1 MRQMKKEI
9 IIDKNTDFSKLYLTK
24 EDVIDL
30 IKNHPEYIKYIEKVF
45 KERKFKSI
53 KDLDFTDG
61 YLFGTVML
69 NKEICKDVLEAI
81 LGFKIADIQIIE
93 LEKTAQ
99 NGYETKSVRFDV
111 ILKDDK
117 GNIYNI
123 EMQVSSNDKKYLG
136 KRTRYYQIMIDSLML
151 KKGDDYSKL
160 KKSIII
166 FICPFKLF
174 DKKRQVYTF
183 NTYCE
188 EDKNLK
194 LNDETTK
201 IFISTKN
208 KKDKN
213 LNVNLEELINFIN
226 GKVNRY
232 NVLIDKIVNEIED
245 IKNREEWR
253 VEYMLSVLNYSD
265 ARREG
270 LREGRREGRREGYR
284 DGRKDGEYIG
294 ERRGEAQNKVNAI
307 KSFMNNA
314 RLPIEQVVNFLEIP
328 VEQQQL
334 YYKLVNDPDF
344 CEKYFADE
352 SNFIDPSDYEDEN
365 FNENEEED
373 DEEEDN
379 EE

>member
-1 MRQMKKEI
+1 M
-9 IIDKNTDFSKLYLTK
+9 
-24 EDVIDL
+24 
-30 IKNHPEYIKYIEKVF
+30 
-45 KERKFKSI
+45 
-53 KDLDFTDG
+53 
-61 YLFGTVML
+61 
-69 NKEICKDVLEAI
+69 
-81 LGFKIADIQIIE
+81 
-93 LEKTAQ
+93 
-99 NGYETKSVRFDV
+99 
-111 ILKDDK
+111 
-117 GNIYNI
+117 
-123 EMQVSSNDKKYLG
+123 
-136 KRTRYYQIMIDSLML
+136 
-151 KKGDDYSKL
+151 
-160 KKSIII
+160 
-166 FICPFKLF
+166 
-174 DKKRQVYTF
+174 
-183 NTYCE
+183 
-188 EDKNLK
+188 
-194 LNDETTK
+194 
-201 IFISTKN
+201 
-208 KKDKN
+208 
-213 LNVNLEELINFIN
+213 
-226 GKVNRY
+226 NRY

-270 LREGRREGRREGYR
+270 LREGLREGRREGYR